1 MLPFS
6 IINFPITLAQF
17 REYYEQKNGKD
28 AYQKLY
34 SKVINSS
41 SLAKLNGLSI
51 SQRRTPTTH
60 DFRLL
65 GSNMFLLGSIEKITL
80 AALIL
85 LNEWNKQIN
94 SVYNFASQ
102 QTVDMICKN
111 IIDQSKLTHL

>member
-1 MLPFS
+1 MLPFP
-6 IINFPITLAQF
+6 IINLFTTLAAF
-17 REYYEQKNGKD
+17 RDYYEQKNGRD
-28 AYQKLY
+28 AYNKLH

-51 SQRRTPTTH
+51 SQRRTPTTQ

-65 GSNMFLLGSIEKITL
+65 GSNMFLLGSVEKITL

-102 QTVDMICKN
+102 QTVDMLCRN
-111 IIDQSKLTHL
+111 IIAESRLTHL